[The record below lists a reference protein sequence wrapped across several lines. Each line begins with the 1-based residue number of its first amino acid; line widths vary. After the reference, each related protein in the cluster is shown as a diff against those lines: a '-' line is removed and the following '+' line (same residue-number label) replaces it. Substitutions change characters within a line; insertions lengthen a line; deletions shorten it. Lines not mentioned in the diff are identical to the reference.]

1 MSDRRGDLRSGL
13 AWTSP
18 FWIGFALFT
27 IVPVVLSIRY
37 GFTQYDLIEEPLPV
51 GLDNY
56 TELAGDGVFWRALAN
71 TGLFAVCS
79 VALNTVV
86 ALGLATL
93 LEQRLRGREFVRALV
108 FAPTLVP
115 ISAVAI
121 GWLWLLHRDHGLVN
135 AGLGLVGVEGPDWL
149 GDAHWA
155 LTSLVLMSGWIV
167 GAQVIVYTVALRDVP
182 RSLLE
187 AAAIDGAGPLARFV
201 RVTLPTISPAVAFNV
216 IVSSIWALQV
226 FALPLIMTR
235 GGPQN
240 ATLVVSMY
248 VYQNAFQYGRM
259 GYASALA
266 WIQFAL
272 TCALTVAAVR
282 IARTRVTSRTGAG
295 L

>member
-1 MSDRRGDLRSGL
+1 MSGRRELRTGL
-13 AWTSP
+13 AWTAP

-27 IVPVVLSIRY
+27 VIPVALSIFY
-37 GFTQYDLIEEPLPV
+37 GFTQYDLIEAPLGV

-56 TELAGDGVFWRALAN
+56 GEVAGDRVFWRALAN
-71 TGLFAVCS
+71 TGLFAFAS
-79 VALNTVV
+79 VSLNTLV
-86 ALGLATL
+86 ALGLAAL

-115 ISAVAI
+115 ISAVAV

-135 AGLGLVGVEGPDWL
+135 AGLGAVGVQGPDWL
-149 GDAHWA
+149 GDARWA
-155 LTSLVLMSGWIV
+155 LASLVLMSAWVV
-167 GAQVIVYTVALRDVP
+167 GAQVVVYTAALRDVP

-187 AAAIDGAGPLARFV
+187 AAAIDGAGPLSRFW
-201 RVTLPTISPAVAFNV
+201 RVTLPTISPAIAFNV
-216 IVSSIWALQV
+216 IVSTIWALQV

-240 ATLVVSMY
+240 STLVVSMY

-259 GYASALA
+259 GYASTLA

-272 TCALTVAAVR
+272 TCALTLLAVR
-282 IARTRVTSRTGAG
+282 FARTRITSRAGAG